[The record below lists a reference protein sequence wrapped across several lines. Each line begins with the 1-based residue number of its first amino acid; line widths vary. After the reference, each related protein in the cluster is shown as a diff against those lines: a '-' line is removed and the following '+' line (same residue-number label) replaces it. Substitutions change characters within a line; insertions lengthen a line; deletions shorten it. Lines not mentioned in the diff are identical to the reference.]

1 VRRKTAIIVAAAV
14 CAGCGTQAAGGGQ
27 RLSPA
32 DAATLPKTGQLWQLC
47 PVPDVPRRF
56 RERVSREARRRIG
69 ALIREVRQRP
79 DALVTLEYQD
89 SHTTETFTDTT
100 TVRELAEEHLE
111 NPGMEGVPCQRK
123 LMAEL
128 QAAVDGR
135 AAPEVTNERAYTL
148 DELVTGLKLD
158 KHGAVY
164 ASPDGCSVQQLYFD
178 RDEVDIARREP
189 IRNNELIASPK
200 RRIGVLVYRPDRRCR
215 TGIARDLARLD
226 G

>member
-1 VRRKTAIIVAAAV
+1 VRIKSAIIVAAAV
-14 CAGCGTQAAGGGQ
+14 CSGCGTQAAGGEQ

-32 DAATLPKTGQLWQLC
+32 DTAELPKTGQLWQLC
-47 PVPDVPRRF
+47 LVPDVPHDF
-56 RERVSREARRRIG
+56 RERVSREARRRIR
-69 ALIREVRQRP
+69 ALISEVRRRP

-89 SHTTETFTDTT
+89 SHTSETFTETT

-111 NPGMEGVPCQRK
+111 NPGIEGVPCQRTA
-123 LMAEL
+123 MAEL

-135 AAPEVTNERAYTL
+135 PVPEVTNERTYTL
-148 DELVTGLKLD
+148 EELVTALELD

-164 ASPDGCSVQQLYFD
+164 TSPDGCSVQELYFD
-178 RDEVDIARREP
+178 RDEVSIARREP

-200 RRIGVLVYRPDRRCR
+200 RRVGVLAYRPDRRCW

-226 G
+226 E